1 MAWLVREG
9 QVLASVEV
17 AESFRGRFVGLLG
30 RNGVEG
36 ALLLRPAWSV
46 HTLGMR
52 FPIDVAFLDR
62 DLRVLRTTTM
72 QPWRL
77 GRPMLSS
84 RAVLEAEAGAFAS
97 WELAVGAALELRD
110 GS

>member
-1 MAWLVREG
+1 MPWLVRDG

-17 AESFRGRFVGLLG
+17 ASSAKQRFVGLLG
-30 RNGVEG
+30 REGHEG

-46 HTLGMR
+46 HTIGMK

-62 DLRVLRTTTM
+62 ELRVVRTRTM
-72 QPWRL
+72 RPWRM
-77 GRPMLSS
+77 GRPVFSA

-97 WELAVGAALELRD
+97 WDLEVGDTLEIRD
-110 GS
+110 RS